1 MADEPAVPAS
11 RVSDAH
17 DAMEGQLS
25 PPCKHLSES
34 GVSIRD
40 GTTERLC
47 QPTMFPSEAADSGPE
62 RSQTSDSRLPQAAQG
77 PTARDDARRIE
88 GGWEALQV
96 VFTRACCW

>member
-11 RVSDAH
+11 RESDAH
-17 DAMEGQLS
+17 EAMEGQLN

-47 QPTMFPSEAADSGPE
+47 QPTTILPGGTDLGLEPAQTRTVTEAPSVS
-62 RSQTSDSRLPQAAQG
+62 
-77 PTARDDARRIE
+77 
-88 GGWEALQV
+88 
-96 VFTRACCW
+96 TRGHCWGIVNQDR